1 MSTSIFVG
9 HAKPPANTVS
19 GQMYTILSVVCEV
32 EMTGEAAITDIDTPE
47 ALAAWR
53 AKAPA

>member
-19 GQMYTILSVVCEV
+19 GQMYTILSVACEPFA
-32 EMTGEAAITDIDTPE
+32 T
-47 ALAAWR
+47 
-53 AKAPA
+53 